1 MCSGI
6 WPREAHVSGL
16 TRGEEKDVFT
26 GAPGGHS
33 APILVVDCVSYHEY
47 VELHNGGHTPIS
59 LNTWQL
65 EDALG
70 HTFALCAA
78 SIAPGEFLLC
88 TGNFSLNNG
97 GDILRLMGGQGN
109 VVDESSYPGTAYDV
123 SWSCTVDVRIGLAS
137 EPV

>member
-1 MCSGI
+1 VLV
-6 WPREAHVSGL
+6 A
-16 TRGEEKDVFT
+16 GEEIDAIRR
-26 GAPGGHS
+26 APAGHS
-33 APILVVDCVSYHEY
+33 APSLVVDCVSYHEY

-59 LNTWQL
+59 LNTWRL

-70 HTFALCAA
+70 HTFPLCAA

-97 GDILRLMGGQGN
+97 GDTLRLMGGQGN

-123 SWSCTVDVRIGLAS
+123 SWSRTVDVRIGLAS